1 MLPLES
7 CSPQGAGAASRGAHG
22 GPVLTPQACPQASMG
37 GHLGLLGTTT
47 GLWPMRQGALLPG
60 AQEPG
65 VQRVPVHAGHTLRG
79 GGFRA
84 PPRWP
89 RHATG
94 QIWAG
99 CRAQEA
105 KGHVG
110 GSRHL
115 RPLPRE
121 PCQSQALPSRRLPS
135 ECRLG
140 SSPAPGSRNGADVAS
155 SVLLARDT
163 ERAGGYPGHT
173 AGCGPRGSV
182 QGPGVDLSFGQHHRC
197 WS

>member
-1 MLPLES
+1 
-7 CSPQGAGAASRGAHG
+7 
-22 GPVLTPQACPQASMG
+22 MG
-37 GHLGLLGTTT
+37 LFSTAPGLL
-47 GLWPMRQGALLPG
+47 PVRQGALLPG

-65 VQRVPVHAGHTLRG
+65 LQRVPVHAGHTLG
-79 GGFRA
+79 GRGFRA

-99 CRAQEA
+99 CRAQGT
-105 KGHVG
+105 KGHAG

-121 PCQSQALPSRRLPS
+121 TCQSQALPSQRLPS

-140 SSPAPGSRNGADVAS
+140 SSPAPGSRTGAGTAS
-155 SVLLARDT
+155 SALLARDT

-173 AGCGPRGSV
+173 AGCGPRGSS
-182 QGPGVDLSFGQHHRC
+182 QGPGVDLSFG
-197 WS
+197 